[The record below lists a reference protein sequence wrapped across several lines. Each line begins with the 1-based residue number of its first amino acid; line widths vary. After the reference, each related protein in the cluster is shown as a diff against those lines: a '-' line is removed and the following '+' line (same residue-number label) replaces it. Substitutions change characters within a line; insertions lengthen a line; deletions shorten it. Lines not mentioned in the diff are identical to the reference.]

1 MELFFDDQETL
12 GGTSSVGIPTTKGP
26 AYDPLETAPDPL
38 SYLKWFRRGFTTL
51 HNLAANVVLKIETD
65 DAAASITMLT
75 DAMDSVNNVKD
86 GSFQGVMLKILPF
99 LFVLIFVP
107 PVYNMVS
114 LIVKEKESRVRESMR
129 IMGMSSISYW
139 LSWYVYYT
147 LISTLFVL
155 LAWAVLSINV
165 L

>member
-1 MELFFDDQETL
+1 
-12 GGTSSVGIPTTKGP
+12 
-26 AYDPLETAPDPL
+26 
-38 SYLKWFRRGFTTL
+38 
-51 HNLAANVVLKIETD
+51 
-65 DAAASITMLT
+65 MLT

-114 LIVKEKESRVRESMR
+114 LIVKEKESRVRENMR